1 MSFGQ
6 DFFNVFV
13 SMFFQVAGYYG
24 RKLRT
29 LVASLALRSVLALGL
44 GRARGCLVPFALSI
58 AWSPGIWQ
66 LTFGHLA
73 AVCFHLRLGMDCF
86 KGLFPR
92 TSTVRAGPFKR
103 AHLGLP
109 AFQSL
114 YKDKTI
120 EQDRGRLSSPLRPG
134 QFLMPR

>member
-29 LVASLALRSVLALGL
+29 LVASLALRSVLGLGL
-44 GRARGCLVPFALSI
+44 GRARGCLVSLVPFALSI
-58 AWSPGIWQ
+58 AWS
-66 LTFGHLA
+66 

-103 AHLGLP
+103 AHLGPP
-109 AFQSL
+109 AFCK
-114 YKDKTI
+114 YKTI
-120 EQDRGRLSSPLRPG
+120 EQDRGRLSSPLRPWAV
-134 QFLMPR
+134 LDA